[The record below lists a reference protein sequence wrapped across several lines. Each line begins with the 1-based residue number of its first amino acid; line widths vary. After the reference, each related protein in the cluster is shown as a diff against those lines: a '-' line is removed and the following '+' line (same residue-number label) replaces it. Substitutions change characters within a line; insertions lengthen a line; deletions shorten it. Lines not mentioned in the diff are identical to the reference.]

1 MSSAARLQG
10 WTAQVGGGEVS
21 AEVTRWTGPCNSQSA
36 RPPPP
41 GPEPPAPAQPPLRV
55 CLLPFGFPSLSG
67 LLALALPVLPEVAA
81 ARLFISGGN
90 QDGER
95 GRPRAELGR
104 AEYAITAS

>member
-1 MSSAARLQG
+1 MKSQQRSP
-10 WTAQVGGGEVS
+10 GGLG
-21 AEVTRWTGPCNSQSA
+21 RNSQSA

-41 GPEPPAPAQPPLRV
+41 GPEPPSPAQPPLRV
-55 CLLPFGFPSLSG
+55 CRLPFGFPSLSG

-90 QDGER
+90 QDGEG

-104 AEYAITAS
+104 AEYAITASGVGAGLYTPSLM